1 MKPIFTK
8 LLFLILL
15 PALTPDFKLS
25 AQTLT
30 GTGKIKGK
38 VMDEQKK
45 PASYATISLL
55 RATDSTLVKKT
66 LTTTDGDFIF
76 EELLSGAY
84 LISVEW
90 IGYKRSVS
98 NVLKINQAQQVNT
111 AEAII
116 LFPDPQ
122 QLNTVNVIRKKPAVE
137 TKNGKVILNVA
148 SSIIASGNTAMEILS
163 KAPGVTVDREGHI
176 SLRGRNGVNVMI
188 NGKLTYLSSEQLA
201 VLLRSTDGNTIETI
215 ELMSNPPSK
224 YDASGSAGLINI
236 RLKKSSSY
244 GTNGSLT
251 AGAGYGKF
259 YKTNGGIT
267 LNHRTKYLNIFGNYN
282 YVNAKD
288 YQDLD
293 LRRSS
298 TSGDETTF
306 FDQQGRDIT
315 LMKNN
320 SYRAGMDY
328 YINDKNTLGFLFN
341 GYTNNNTTN
350 NSNKTL
356 IGHQLSGIDS
366 SIVAANPGKSQYS
379 NQSYNL
385 NYKSV
390 LDTSGQEFSAD
401 ADYSRFQSNNQIVYN
416 NYFYDNAGVSFKDPL
431 IYRNASPSTVKIWSG
446 KIDYTYPFN
455 AKMKLETGIKSSYVH
470 TDNDFQFE
478 NLQSDNWEND
488 ISRSNRFIYKEYVNA
503 AYANLSKEF
512 KNTSV
517 QVGLRTEITSSE
529 GNSPTTQ
536 NVVKRNYTDLFPNL
550 SVSQKLSDQ
559 HDLGFSYNRRIDRPD
574 YQSLNPFLYFNDLYT
589 YSQGNPLLNPQY
601 TNSFELTYG
610 YKKTFN
616 ATLGY
621 SRTKD
626 VITTTLITDTVSKTI
641 LIKEQNLADQ
651 HTFNLNMSM
660 PFTIIKWWN
669 TTNNATLYYTSFNS
683 PDLMGARF
691 HSGKT
696 SYLLNT
702 TQSLTISPSVNAEL
716 SANYQSAQVYGTYS
730 VKPLYSVDMGLSKSF
745 AGNRA
750 NLKIA
755 ANDAF
760 NLMKAR
766 ISSAIPGQDYQLVQK
781 QETRVFRLTF
791 SYNFGSTLI
800 KAVREH
806 SGASG
811 TEQKRVKSGN

>member
-702 TQSLTISPSVNAEL
+702 TQSLTISPS
-716 SANYQSAQVYGTYS
+716 
-730 VKPLYSVDMGLSKSF
+730 
-745 AGNRA
+745 
-750 NLKIA
+750 
-755 ANDAF
+755 
-760 NLMKAR
+760 
-766 ISSAIPGQDYQLVQK
+766 
-781 QETRVFRLTF
+781 
-791 SYNFGSTLI
+791 
-800 KAVREH
+800 
-806 SGASG
+806 
-811 TEQKRVKSGN
+811 